1 MTGVQTCAL
10 PIYLAGAVLKNY
22 SLGTIGNTVAGLV
35 GGGIGGQ
42 LLGGLLGSGLLS
54 QIAGGGVG
62 GGVLMVVVGLVR
74 QMMNKNG

>member
-1 MTGVQTCAL
+1 MRSTICV
-10 PIYLAGAVLKNY
+10 GAVLKNY